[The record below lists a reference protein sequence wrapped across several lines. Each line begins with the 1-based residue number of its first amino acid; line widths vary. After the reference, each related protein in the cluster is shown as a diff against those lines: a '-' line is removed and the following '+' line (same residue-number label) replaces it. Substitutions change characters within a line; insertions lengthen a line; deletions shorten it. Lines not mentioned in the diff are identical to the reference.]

1 MSPRCYDS
9 QAGGT
14 SHLATAQHDAE
25 RTASE
30 GGREGAAALWILRE
44 RTGGGEKALS
54 EHRLAGQFISK
65 CLLLSF
71 IR

>member
-1 MSPRCYDS
+1 MTARQEGQAIWPQHSTMLREQPRR
-9 QAGGT
+9 
-14 SHLATAQHDAE
+14 E
-25 RTASE
+25 R
-30 GGREGAAALWILRE
+30 GREGAAALWIPRE

>member
-1 MSPRCYDS
+1 MTARQEGQAICPQHNTMLREQPR
-9 QAGGT
+9 
-14 SHLATAQHDAE
+14 
-25 RTASE
+25 RE
-30 GGREGAAALWILRE
+30 GGREGTAALWIPRE